1 MNMLLIGSILASV
14 MLLAG
19 SIVPLIKRGYSEQ
32 SLHRLMAFGSGVLLG
47 TAFLHLIPEASKSD
61 PLHVGYGLALAF
73 LLIFGVEHGTLMH
86 ACHKYY
92 HEYMEHPEQFHSKMS
107 GVVSII
113 AFLLHSLLDGLA
125 LAASFAVSASLGMAT
140 AMAVL
145 IHQFPI
151 GVSLSSIFLHT
162 ATAPKAAQEE
172 QNAGANQIEIKGLR
186 SDVIGKA
193 LLVAVSIPFGAVSSS
208 PWIGKVGMESLALI
222 LGFSAGSFIY
232 IGATDIL
239 PEVHHKHDIWCF
251 ICFTLG
257 IGIMFLAKQLGFSG

>member
-1 MNMLLIGSILASV
+1 MSMLLISSILASV

-19 SIVPLIKRGYSEQ
+19 SIVPLIKRGYSER

-61 PLHVGYGLALAF
+61 PLHVGYGLVLAF

-125 LAASFAVSASLGMAT
+125 LAASFTISAPLGMAT
-140 AMAVL
+140 SMAVL

-162 ATAPKAAQEE
+162 AAAPKVAQREE
-172 QNAGANQIEIKGLR
+172 DSGVKKIEIKGLR

-193 LLVAVSIPFGAVSSS
+193 FLVAVSIPFGSVLAS

-251 ICFTLG
+251 ICFAAG
-257 IGIMFLAKQLGFSG
+257 IAVMFFAKQLGFEG